1 MRDVRLPD
9 FPFTFPVQVWYR
21 DLDAMGHVN
30 HAVYLGYFEQARIE
44 YWLSLMGREPNE
56 FEIDPTRA
64 GFVVVHV
71 ECSFRSPAFLGQP
84 LLVGC
89 RISDIR
95 NTSFDF
101 HYRIISAEKDAS
113 DTDFRLVATGKSV
126 QVLFDWKAKKKVL
139 FTDELKAKV
148 AAREG
153 SSLKLHGG

>member
-9 FPFTFPVQVWYR
+9 FSFTFPVQVWFR

-30 HAVYLGYFEQARIE
+30 NAVYLSYCEQARTE

-56 FEIDPTRA
+56 FEIDPRRL
-64 GFVVVHV
+64 GFVVVHI
-71 ECSFRSPAFLGQP
+71 ECSFHSPAFLGQP

-89 RISDIR
+89 RLSDIKT
-95 NTSFDF
+95 TSFDF

-126 QVLFDWKAKKKVL
+126 QVLYDWNGKKKIP
-139 FTDELKAKV
+139 FSEELKARI

-153 SSLKLHGG
+153 SSLKIHGG